1 MNNEL
6 FKLWK
11 EAESPVEYMIAAYI
25 WFLFGLA
32 TTGWLSI
39 VYLLLT
45 EPNRFNNITFGIF
58 DYI

>member
-6 FKLWK
+6 LKLWK

-32 TTGWLSI
+32 TTGWLSL

-45 EPNRFNNITFGIF
+45 EPSRFNNITFGIF
-58 DYI
+58 DYV